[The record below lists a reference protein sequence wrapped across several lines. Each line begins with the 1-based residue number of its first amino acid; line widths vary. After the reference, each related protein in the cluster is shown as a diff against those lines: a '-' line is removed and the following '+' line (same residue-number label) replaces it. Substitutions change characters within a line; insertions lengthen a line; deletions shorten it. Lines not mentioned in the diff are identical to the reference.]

1 MPLKPNDLRGPGRT
15 PGTPVARPAQESREF
30 MSRPSRSGIP
40 KRDTLLSTSAN
51 RLPGPMLFPSPEAPA
66 RVVAPSAL
74 RPARRS
80 QRATLGL
87 VGPTRVEGLEQAIAS
102 LAPVVAAAAS

>member
-1 MPLKPNDLRGPGRT
+1 MTRT
-15 PGTPVARPAQESREF
+15 DTSNGALT
-30 MSRPSRSGIP
+30 RSAGVCRKRIP
-40 KRDTLLSTSAN
+40 KRDTHSCRP
-51 RLPGPMLFPSPEAPA
+51 RLTGLPYVPGPMLFPSPEAPA

-87 VGPTRVEGLEQAIAS
+87 VGPTRVEGLNELLGRYGAGQAH
-102 LAPVVAAAAS
+102 LPVMLRHL